1 MKRTEFTSFKSNFN
15 KAISNLK
22 NNCSNKKP
30 RKERHKGHKYFLN
43 VRDGISLVQRIL
55 NHVTR
60 HFVMNEPFGFK
71 NWPQMVFKS
80 SRSFTDAS
88 CIWTW
93 EEWIINYVSFIIND
107 QKYCYSS
114 DHMDNKSKS
123 PWFYDTNSELGK
135 YLLSNES

>member
-107 QKYCYSS
+107 ENTVIALTIWTTKMSRL
-114 DHMDNKSKS
+114 DFMRRNRNLGHMC
-123 PWFYDTNSELGK
+123 
-135 YLLSNES
+135 